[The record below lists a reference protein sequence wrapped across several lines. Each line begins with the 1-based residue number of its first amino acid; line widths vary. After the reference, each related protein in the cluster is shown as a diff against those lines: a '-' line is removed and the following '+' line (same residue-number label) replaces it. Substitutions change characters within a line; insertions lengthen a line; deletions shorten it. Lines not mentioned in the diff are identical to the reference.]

1 MSKYRRSPT
10 GVGAALDLIGESL
23 NMIGQSLKTKE
34 YALQELNNTINDKM
48 ASISFNQSQANN
60 LRVDGRPSLQLE
72 NDIIEDL
79 KQVSILMQQRDD
91 LQKDISHS
99 QRLSEMKEENRE
111 ASIYDRNKKIK
122 SNELYDY
129 LWGRVDEQIVE
140 LSKDTE
146 LKEIFRLLKMRDGT
160 LIFYK
165 QYKIDYNDFKVSVW
179 VDYSDFSKIYLQV
192 VRDIEKTYKG
202 DIEIEKENE
211 RIRKLNKKI
220 KRENRL
226 IVAGMFGAFGK
237 FVDKLNKK
245 GRR

>member
-1 MSKYRRSPT
+1 MAKYRRSPT
-10 GVGAALDLIGESL
+10 GVGATLDLIGESL

-34 YALQELNNTINDKM
+34 YALQELDETINDKM
-48 ASISFNQSQANN
+48 ASVSFNQSQVNN
-60 LRVDGRPSLQLE
+60 LKVKNLKSEQLE
-72 NDIIEDL
+72 DTILEDL
-79 KQVSILMQQRDD
+79 RQVDILKQQRDN
-91 LQKDISHS
+91 LQKDISRS
-99 QRLSEMKEENRE
+99 QRLGEMREENRE

-129 LWGRVDEQIVE
+129 LWDVVIDLVE
-140 LSKDTE
+140 SQTDTPLNITFRN
-146 LKEIFRLLKMRDGT
+146 LKVNSIIRDV
-160 LIFYK
+160 YHD
-165 QYKIDYNDFKVSVW
+165 YKIDYNDFKVSVW

-237 FVDKLNKK
+237 FVDKLNRK